1 MEKRADAI
9 SSSWRVFRFVALGV
23 VVTRI
28 LLQRIVGLF
37 GSGSRPILPTDL
49 DGRVV
54 DFYPTLATMETR
66 CGFTTGN
73 TGSSSGTAG
82 AVTQPSQDAKGVKG
96 APGNK
101 SGPAQQPNSSGK

>member
-1 MEKRADAI
+1 MEKRADAV

-54 DFYPTLATMETR
+54 DFYPTLANHAAAPRREAELLPCIAPR
-66 CGFTTGN
+66 LRVQDNLSVGWFKRREHQEQK
-73 TGSSSGTAG
+73 SPG
-82 AVTQPSQDAKGVKG
+82 AH
-96 APGNK
+96 
-101 SGPAQQPNSSGK
+101 